1 MNPLPLRVR
10 LLASF
15 CHLSGLTWI
24 ASSSILL
31 QSRAV
36 ELPYQ
41 LLSLL
46 LVLTIA
52 VPICTWLFT
61 RKVHDFIDRNG
72 RESVNAVLSLLFCTA
87 CFLFTFW
94 IVCGVYP
101 ATLGILG
108 VIPVFMAPLIL
119 LTHVLTTFIAIIKA
133 LQGDLYNYPFIIRLI
148 PNP

>member
-1 MNPLPLRVR
+1 MNLLPLRVR

-24 ASSSILL
+24 ASSYISVNLPNQLLPILL
-31 QSRAV
+31 VS
-36 ELPYQ
+36 
-41 LLSLL
+41 
-46 LVLTIA
+46 TIA
-52 VPICTWLFT
+52 VPVCTWFFT

-72 RESVNAVLSLLFCTA
+72 RESVNAILSLLFCTI

-108 VIPVFMAPLIL
+108 VIPFLMTPLIL
-119 LTHVLTTFIAIIKA
+119 LTHVLTTFAAMLKA